1 MHACVE
7 FGLSSDVFVG
17 LDLFLECLYH
27 QNSQEVKT
35 KSEGEGPDEVLP
47 ALADLLYCVSD
58 FSFCG
63 RLANAQGALNKSEP
77 AWRLPVMNTFRN
89 QAQQVQAVALTK
101 HFWSSFSWGSL
112 QKDVERLHVEQ
123 S

>member
-1 MHACVE
+1 MKFFRRWRICYTV
-7 FGLSSDVFVG
+7 
-17 LDLFLECLYH
+17 CLI
-27 QNSQEVKT
+27 
-35 KSEGEGPDEVLP
+35 
-47 ALADLLYCVSD
+47 LASVA
-58 FSFCG
+58 G

-101 HFWSSFSWGSL
+101 HFWSSFAWGSL